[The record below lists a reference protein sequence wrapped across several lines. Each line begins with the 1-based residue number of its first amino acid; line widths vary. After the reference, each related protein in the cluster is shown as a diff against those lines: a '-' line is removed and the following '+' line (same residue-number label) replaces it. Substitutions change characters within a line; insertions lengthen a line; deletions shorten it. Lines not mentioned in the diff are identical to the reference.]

1 MPTSTANIQ
10 QLEAMTTAAGPLL
23 IIAGPASGKTFT
35 LVERIVFL
43 LTEKGVTP
51 EQIMVVTFSDKAAQ
65 ELTTRI
71 SKHLS
76 VGAELQRLGC
86 IEAHQMWHQNQYED
100 VFNGR

>member
-1 MPTSTANIQ
+1 
-10 QLEAMTTAAGPLL
+10 MTTAAGPLL

-65 ELTTRI
+65 LCGTRTRTLPPLAD
-71 SKHLS
+71 HRPLR
-76 VGAELQRLGC
+76 RLYYT
-86 IEAHQMWHQNQYED
+86 A
-100 VFNGR
+100 